1 MRDSRRISTRSRA
14 ILGCSVLLSLFV
26 VAAAAAGETATI
38 RPREQWSAVFGET
51 DTTFSFEIAAARDL
65 AGRVA
70 WSLSAQGRTISRGE
84 REVQAAGGQ
93 TVRVNVPVRIP
104 PVRDGIVFPMQLTLA
119 AVADGERSPQAEY
132 AKGIWVF
139 PRDPFADRRQW
150 LENLKMAVFDPQG
163 GTLQVF
169 KEAKIACRE
178 VRNTATLE
186 TLNEGL
192 LVIGENVSLKD
203 YRALPELI
211 LRVAQRGVPVL
222 CLAPGEGQ
230 LLLPGEAAPRGRHR
244 GACC

>member
-14 ILGCSVLLSLFV
+14 ILGCSVLLSLFL
-26 VAAAAAGETATI
+26 VAAAVAGETATI

-84 REVQAAGGQ
+84 REVQAAVGQ
-93 TVRVNVPVRIP
+93 IVRVDVPVRIP
-104 PVRDGIVFPMQLTLA
+104 PVRDGIVFPTQLTLA
-119 AVADGERSPQAEY
+119 VVADGERSPQAEY
-132 AKGIWVF
+132 AKRIWVF

-203 YRALPELI
+203 HRALPELI